1 MSLTTIRYRISH
13 TTKITYDAP
22 VASSHNE
29 VRMTP
34 LTESGQTA
42 LENRIRVK
50 PMTWSHVYRDY
61 WGTHVTSLEALEPHR
76 LLEVESNSTVER
88 TLIPDVSERLTWADY
103 ELETLKDSYDEYL
116 SPSAR
121 THLEPEVQREF
132 RDAVAGMS
140 PGEAVA
146 TICALVNERMTY
158 MSGSTSV
165 GDDAQTAW
173 DARQGVCQDFTHVTL
188 AALRIVKVPA
198 RYVSGYLCPKQD
210 LNVGETAT
218 GESHS
223 WVEWWAGHWTGVDPT
238 NLREVGL
245 DHVVVARGRDYDDVP
260 PMKGVYQGR
269 SDSKL
274 TVAVSFTRLV

>member
-1 MSLTTIRYRISH
+1 M
-13 TTKITYDAP
+13 
-22 VASSHNE
+22 
-29 VRMTP
+29 
-34 LTESGQTA
+34 
-42 LENRIRVK
+42 
-50 PMTWSHVYRDY
+50 
-61 WGTHVTSLEALEPHR
+61 
-76 LLEVESNSTVER
+76 
-88 TLIPDVSERLTWADY
+88 
-103 ELETLKDSYDEYL
+103 
-116 SPSAR
+116 
-121 THLEPEVQREF
+121 QREF

>member
-140 PGEAVA
+140 PAEAVA

-158 MSGSTSV
+158 MSGSTS
-165 GDDAQTAW
+165 D
-173 DARQGVCQDFTHVTL
+173 R
-188 AALRIVKVPA
+188 K
-198 RYVSGYLCPKQD
+198 S
-210 LNVGETAT
+210 
-218 GESHS
+218 
-223 WVEWWAGHWTGVDPT
+223 
-238 NLREVGL
+238 
-245 DHVVVARGRDYDDVP
+245 VV
-260 PMKGVYQGR
+260 
-269 SDSKL
+269 
-274 TVAVSFTRLV
+274 

>member
-1 MSLTTIRYRISH
+1 MSQPTIRYRISH
-13 TTKITYDAP
+13 TTKIAYDAP

-34 LTESGQTA
+34 TTESGQTA
-42 LENRIRVK
+42 LESRLRVK

-76 LLEVESNSTVER
+76 LIEIESNSTVER
-88 TLIPDVSERLTWADY
+88 TRQPDEGECLTWSDY
-103 ELETLKDSYDEYL
+103 KLETLRDQYDEYL
-116 SPSAR
+116 APSAR

-132 RDAVAGMS
+132 RDAVAGMT
-140 PGEAVA
+140 PTEAVR
-146 TICALVNERMTY
+146 TICSLVNERMTY
-158 MSGSTSV
+158 VSGSTSV

-173 DARQGVCQDFTHVTL
+173 DARKGVCQDFTHVTL
-188 AALRIVKVPA
+188 AALRVVKIPA
-198 RYVSGYLCPKQD
+198 RYVSGYLCPKQN
-210 LNVGETAT
+210 LEVGETAT

-223 WVEWWAGHWTGVDPT
+223 WVEWWAGTWTGVDPT
-238 NLREVGL
+238 NLRPVDL

-274 TVAVSFTRLV
+274 QVSVTFTRLV